1 MNLKYCPYLS
11 FKMFFF
17 GKDNRHTVALSKT
30 VIMKNTTTFQCGMK
44 TNLLRYI
51 LVILL
56 PLSVAAQTITVT
68 YPNGGENL
76 LVGQNINITW
86 VSSGTSG
93 LVKIEAYNSLFFNW
107 VTLAA
112 SVTDNGSY
120 AYTVTAV
127 PGSQGKIRIT
137 DVANAAV
144 TDQSDG
150 MFNIVNAGLAVTS
163 ATYNDISCYGL
174 SDGILMVNVSGGT
187 SPYQY
192 SIDGG
197 LTFQTSGTFTGLAAG
212 TYTVLI
218 EDAASNSVD
227 TTLSISEPGALVFD
241 SIVIQQQVTCF
252 GGADGAACIF
262 VSGGVAPYSFS
273 IGPITTSCYTAMAVG
288 NYNCVV
294 ADAAGCQVDS
304 VVTITGPTHP
314 INLNIVSETTDGAPD
329 TLTVSPSGGIEPYT
343 IDWKNATNQLVGEG
357 DTVVNVYYTNS
368 IYEVA
373 CYDSLGCAITYTYNN
388 TSLPGNCNIDTIL
401 ANVSDSICFP
411 MGVVDSISI
420 LTPPQHGTLSFYN
433 QLCLSYTSLSA
444 YTGDDFFELQI
455 HYLGSTTADVAA
467 YCFFIEPNCTNQCV
481 WPGDADYNG
490 LADNSDLL
498 YIGLGYGVSGIAR
511 AQQDIDWYSHAAI
524 DWADTLA
531 DGDNYKH
538 IDCDGNGLVGADD
551 TLAILQNYSLG
562 HPRGGADEPRG
573 NVPALRIQM
582 VPDTLAD
589 GETVLAHLLLGDSV
603 FGATNVYGLA
613 FTFNFD
619 PLVVDSN
626 EYSISFSNNSWLCNT
641 ASDHID
647 IDKKL
652 FAAGQIQTA
661 LTRIDHSTRN
671 GSGEIATVSMKIT
684 TGNING
690 KDLSY
695 YAMSCFISDLT
706 VIDNNGNHLTVDAGS
721 DTAQVAFEP
730 LSTGELPLTSTGC
743 QVYPNPATN
752 RLNIATAG
760 RSIDEVE
767 VFNLI
772 GEKIIHQPQ
781 LQTSLYGL
789 DIAMLNRGVYILK
802 VSAGKQQFY
811 TRFVKL
817 K

>member
-1 MNLKYCPYLS
+1 
-11 FKMFFF
+11 
-17 GKDNRHTVALSKT
+17 
-30 VIMKNTTTFQCGMK
+30 MKNTTTFQCGMK
-44 TNLLRYI
+44 TNLLRCI
-51 LVILL
+51 LVFLM

-76 LVGQNINITW
+76 VVGQNINITW
-86 VSSGTSG
+86 VSNGTSG

-112 SVTDNGSY
+112 SVADNGSY
-120 AYTVTAV
+120 AYTVPNV

-150 MFNIVNAGLAVTS
+150 LFNIVNAGLVVTS
-163 ATYNDISCYGL
+163 ATYNDVSCYGL
-174 SDGILMVNVSGGT
+174 SDGILSVNVSGGT

-212 TYTVLI
+212 NYTVLV

-227 TTLSISEPGALVFD
+227 TSLSISEPGVLVVD

-262 VSGGVAPYSFS
+262 VSGGVPPYNYL
-273 IGPITTSCYTAMAVG
+273 IGPITTPCYSALPVG

-294 ADAAGCQVDS
+294 ADSKGCQVDS
-304 VVTITGPTHP
+304 VVNITGPTHP
-314 INLNIVSETTDGAPD
+314 INLNIVSETTDGSPD
-329 TLTVSPSGGIEPYT
+329 TLTVSPTGGIEPYT
-343 IDWKNATNQLVGEG
+343 IDWKNATNLFVGEG
-357 DTVVNVYYTNS
+357 DTVANVYYSNS
-368 IYEVA
+368 IYQVA
-373 CYDSLGCAITYTYNN
+373 CYDSLGCVVTYTFNN
-388 TSLPGNCNIDTIL
+388 TSLPDNCHIDTIL

-433 QLCLSYTSLSA
+433 QVCLSYTSLSG
-444 YTGDDFFELQI
+444 YTGDEFFELQI
-455 HYLGSTTADVAA
+455 HYLGNTTNDAA
-467 YCFFIEPNCTNQCV
+467 SYCFFIEPNCTDQCV

-490 LADNSDLL
+490 LVDNNDLL
-498 YIGLGYGVSGIAR
+498 YIGLGYGVSGTAR
-511 AQQDIDWYSHAAI
+511 AQQDIDWYSHAAV

-531 DGDNYKH
+531 NGDNYKH
-538 IDCDGNGLVGADD
+538 IDCDGNGVVGADD
-551 TLAILQNYSLG
+551 TLAILQNYSLS

-573 NVPALRIQM
+573 NVPVLRIQM

-603 FGATNVYGLA
+603 FGATNVYALA

-695 YAMSCFISDLT
+695 YAMSCFVSDLT

-730 LSTGELPLTSTGC
+730 LSTGDLPLTSTGC

-760 RSIDEVE
+760 RNIDEVE

-802 VSAGKQQFY
+802 ISAGKQQFY